1 VVLSGLTILEA
12 GNESQL
18 KDFLPNIASG
28 DAIFTFALYEPGTTK
43 YEPCLITVNA
53 IAKQND
59 YIINGT
65 KLFVPFVH
73 IADYIICV
81 TRTNRDEMSKK
92 GITLFLI
99 DTKSPGIRH
108 TLLKTIAKD
117 KQFEVIFNMVKVPN
131 KNILG
136 RLDEGW
142 LHIEKVLQK
151 ATVSRC
157 AEMIG
162 GAQQVLEMVINYAK
176 KRTQFGKPI
185 GSFQAIQHHC
195 ANMLIDIE
203 GGKWITY
210 KTAWMV
216 NRGIPCKKEVAVAK
230 AWVNEAYKRVVLLG
244 HQVLGGVGYM
254 IDHDMPLYSRRAK
267 AAESSFGDTNFCR
280 EIVAQEIGL

>member
-1 VVLSGLTILEA
+1 
-12 GNESQL
+12 
-18 KDFLPNIASG
+18 
-28 DAIFTFALYEPGTTK
+28 
-43 YEPCLITVNA
+43 
-53 IAKQND
+53 
-59 YIINGT
+59 
-65 KLFVPFVH
+65 
-73 IADYIICV
+73 
-81 TRTNRDEMSKK
+81 MSKN

-99 DTKSPGIRH
+99 DTKSPRIKH

-142 LHIEKVLQK
+142 FPIEKVLQK

-162 GAQQVLEMVINYAK
+162 GAQRVLEMVINYAK

-203 GGKWITY
+203 GGKWITC
-210 KTAWMV
+210 KTAWMI
-216 NRGIPCKKEVAVAK
+216 NRGIPCKREVAVAK
-230 AWVNEAYKRVVLLG
+230 AWVNEAYKRVVLSG

-267 AAESSFGDTNFCR
+267 AAEFSFGDTNFCR